1 MSDRA
6 PRKRS
11 PSDEQGE
18 QSLRGEARRFLG
30 TPMQSAMIRGL
41 DDERRARIYLG
52 VANELHREGEV
63 GKGTVEKIAEKV
75 REDSSYLGALNE
87 VLHLLRLLAHTACL
101 SSRGFQYA
109 DRDGQRIASD

>member
-11 PSDEQGE
+11 PDDTQGE
-18 QSLRGEARRFLG
+18 KSLRGEARRFLG

-52 VANELHREGEV
+52 VANEMHRDGEL

-75 REDSSYLGALNE
+75 RE
-87 VLHLLRLLAHTACL
+87 
-101 SSRGFQYA
+101 
-109 DRDGQRIASD
+109 ASN

>member
-6 PRKRS
+6 PRKRK
-11 PSDEQGE
+11 SDDTRGDK
-18 QSLRGEARRFLG
+18 SLKGEARRFLG

-52 VANELHREGEV
+52 VANEMHRDGEL

-75 REDSSYLGALNE
+75 RE
-87 VLHLLRLLAHTACL
+87 
-101 SSRGFQYA
+101 
-109 DRDGQRIASD
+109 ASN